1 MLNKILLLRRSPA
14 HPLTTSA
21 ITSTTPPGTPRRRDF
36 SAVKPK
42 LTIYKSVRY
51 KWKVWD
57 MWCSSTC
64 QLVEEIGD
72 ASIGNITAVISCLL
86 LYSRT

>member
-21 ITSTTPPGTPRRRDF
+21 ITSTTPPGTLRRRDF

-42 LTIYKSVRY
+42 LTIYKSV
-51 KWKVWD
+51 K
-57 MWCSSTC
+57 
-64 QLVEEIGD
+64 I
-72 ASIGNITAVISCLL
+72 
-86 LYSRT
+86 

>member
-1 MLNKILLLRRSPA
+1 M
-14 HPLTTSA
+14 
-21 ITSTTPPGTPRRRDF
+21 
-36 SAVKPK
+36 
-42 LTIYKSVRY
+42 
-51 KWKVWD
+51 
-57 MWCSSTC
+57 SSTC